1 MELKFKTVFPG
12 WNDEP
17 ILQTALK
24 DLRTMYILAGRGRCD
39 FPIRLKLI
47 FLRVLNQWTACWVWL
62 MDALVFYFTSIVFLN
77 AWILMSLDK
86 AFTSRFPT
94 ALLAPCYLTS
104 RQIHTHVN
112 CMVSAGI
119 WNYDPQSQDFCLFPH
134 LFCIDQMLS
143 RSQGVIELL

>member
-24 DLRTMYILAGRGRCD
+24 GLRRMYILAGRGRCD

-47 FLRVLNQWTACWVWL
+47 FLRVQNQWTACWVWL

-104 RQIHTHVN
+104 RQIHTFMLTAWSLQAFEIMILNHRIFAYFLICFVLIR
-112 CMVSAGI
+112 CSAGPKE
-119 WNYDPQSQDFCLFPH
+119 W
-134 LFCIDQMLS
+134 
-143 RSQGVIELL
+143 